1 MKSRLW
7 LFVFTAI
14 FQILV
19 VPTVKSAELP
29 VVRLAHAAFN
39 EKVVALWLG
48 VEQGFFRKH
57 GVEVQLVYIRTG
69 PQTIAALS
77 GGEIQI
83 IYTIPSVV
91 LSAAAGGMD
100 LAMFGGIVNKGIG
113 AVSKIPVIGNALS
126 GAVNALTG
134 GADVGKAVADTASN
148 ISSDLGSGNIGGVI
162 NTIKSGVDTVKGVYD
177 AGKRLFERN

>member
-1 MKSRLW
+1 M
-7 LFVFTAI
+7 
-14 FQILV
+14 
-19 VPTVKSAELP
+19 
-29 VVRLAHAAFN
+29 
-39 EKVVALWLG
+39 
-48 VEQGFFRKH
+48 GFFSSILNIGKSLF
-57 GVEVQLVYIRTG
+57 GKV
-69 PQTIAALS
+69 LS
-77 GGEIQI
+77 GIS
-83 IYTIPSVV
+83 SVG
-91 LSAAAGGMD
+91 SK
-100 LAMFGGIVNKGIG
+100 FGGIVNKGIG